1 MNNIN
6 INETTTVAELLSSI
20 GAEDRSGEYG
30 TLQVKYNSL
39 KGLVM
44 SLIKFIEE
52 ECEDLDD
59 VKGMLADDRHYW
71 DEHGITITPNLK
83 EHTVYADLKFSV
95 RLTVTANDED
105 EAMDKAEEYLN
116 DEHVF
121 RLSDGDGIEVDDYNY
136 ESADCHT

>member
-20 GAEDRSGEYG
+20 GAEDRSGEY
-30 TLQVKYNSL
+30 NAL
-39 KGLVM
+39 KALVG

-52 ECEDLDD
+52 ESDDLDD
-59 VKGMLADDRHYW
+59 VKEVLTDHRDDW
-71 DEHGITITPNLK
+71 AEHGITITSTPQ
-83 EHTVYADLKFSV
+83 EHTVYADLTFSV

-105 EAMDKAEEYLN
+105 EAMEKAEEYLN

-121 RLSDGDGIEVDDYNY
+121 RLSDSDGIEVDDYNY

>member
-20 GAEDRSGEYG
+20 GAEDRSGEY
-30 TLQVKYNSL
+30 NAL
-39 KGLVM
+39 KALVG

-52 ECEDLDD
+52 ESDDLDD
-59 VKGMLADDRHYW
+59 VKEVLTDHRDDW
-71 DEHGITITPNLK
+71 AEHGIIITTTPQ
-83 EHTVYADLKFSV
+83 EHTVYADLTFSV

-105 EAMDKAEEYLN
+105 EAMEKAEEYLN

-121 RLSDGDGIEVDDYNY
+121 RLSDSDGIEVDDYTY